1 MGSIKIIFIL
11 ALGIVPLFSGTGL
24 AQSQKDVLAKVTE
37 EKPSAATAPA
47 EDFQRAR
54 ESFLKKDLKASAAA
68 IRNAAAYFMKLQ
80 AQAEEK
86 RERTFFASQ
95 EALSKLAARV
105 EKGAVKS
112 AQELDR
118 AFVDAYHA
126 LAEYHY
132 WKALE
137 SWAKE
142 ETTKAGQELE
152 AASAYLA
159 RGSEQAGGKMKSG
172 VRAVIE
178 ESHLLA
184 GKLIQ
189 GGGWAKAE
197 AEKQIKALGV
207 EIDNWGKKIKS
218 SKK

>member
-1 MGSIKIIFIL
+1 LFKIFIL
-11 ALGIVPLFSGTGL
+11 IIALGIVHLFSGTGL
-24 AQSQKDVLAKVTE
+24 AQSQKDVPAKVTE
-37 EKPSAATAPA
+37 EKPSAATGPT
-47 EDFQRAR
+47 EEFQKAR

-68 IRNAAAYFMKLQ
+68 YFMKLQ
-80 AQAEEK
+80 VQVEEK
-86 RERTFFASQ
+86 REQTFFASQ
-95 EALSKLAARV
+95 EGLSKLAAMV
-105 EKGAVKS
+105 EKGVVKS

-118 AFVDAYHA
+118 AFVDAFHV

-142 ETTKAGQELE
+142 ETMKAGQELE

-159 RGSEQAGGKMKSG
+159 RGIEQAEGKMKSG
-172 VRAVIE
+172 VRSVIE

-184 GKLIQ
+184 GKLMQ

-197 AEKQIKALGV
+197 AEKQIQALGG
-207 EIDNWGKKIKS
+207 EIENLGKKLKAP
-218 SKK
+218 KK